1 MEGFDLEV
9 VTLAEIMDVTT
20 TKICPKFTL
29 SEEFCDILMGKM
41 TPLLFP
47 YLFPHLDSAIYVDR
61 SIKFQA
67 RKTKKKEIPEKK
79 IKILEMHC
87 KANNPTKISPFSNLS
102 SSGYFRKLF
111 LVKIWWGDQAL
122 SLLPPNIQ
130 LGNQT
135 NPNVRYFPGRYRL
148 PVPVPA
154 EVKTVSRRPGI
165 GP

>member
-1 MEGFDLEV
+1 MLHGFPLKITRDTHNFLQVNETVGGVEGFDLEV

-67 RKTKKKEIPEKK
+67 RKTRKEIPEKK
-79 IKILEMHC
+79 NKILEMHC
-87 KANNPTKISPFSNLS
+87 AKQTILRRFLLS
-102 SSGYFRKLF
+102 
-111 LVKIWWGDQAL
+111 
-122 SLLPPNIQ
+122 
-130 LGNQT
+130 QT
-135 NPNVRYFPGRYRL
+135 
-148 PVPVPA
+148 
-154 EVKTVSRRPGI
+154 
-165 GP
+165 